1 MERGILLMGYDT
13 LVNGEYLT
21 KSLNKISTAIQA
33 KSNAFGL
40 INFDDFAARI
50 LALPEDALNGLLHG
64 TLTEYVNA
72 TPTAIPADLF
82 KGQDKL
88 QKIDMASV
96 KSVGNNAFRECSAL
110 VEVNLPVL
118 ETLGS
123 AAFIYCTAL
132 AEVKFPAMLRSGVTA
147 NALRYCSALKKVDF
161 GEIDTAK
168 GLVGYCLADCNV
180 LEMLVIRNTDQPP
193 KLAAT
198 AFNNTPIKTG
208 TGYIYVPSAMV
219 DAYKS
224 ATNWSAYAD
233 QIRAIEDYPE
243 ITGGGG
249 V

>member
-1 MERGILLMGYDT
+1 MGYDT
-13 LVNGEYLT
+13 LVNGDYLDR
-21 KSLNKISTAIQA
+21 SLRLISSAIQD
-33 KSNAFGL
+33 KSRLHGSIA
-40 INFDDFAARI
+40 FDDFAARI
-50 LALPEDALNGLLHG
+50 SALPDDALSNLLHG

-88 QKIDMASV
+88 QKINMDSV
-96 KSVGNNAFRECSAL
+96 KSVGSNAFRECSAL
-110 VEVNLPVL
+110 VEVNLPAL

-123 AAFIYCTAL
+123 AAFIYCTSL
-132 AEVKFPAMLRSGVTA
+132 AEVKFPAALNSGVTA

-161 GEIDTAK
+161 GAIDAAK
-168 GLVGYCLADCNV
+168 GLIGYCLADDPA
-180 LEMLVIRNTDQPP
+180 LEALIIRNTDQPP
-193 KLAAT
+193 KLTAT

-208 TGYIYVPSAMV
+208 TGYIYVPAAMV

-243 ITGGGG
+243 ITGGDGT
-249 V
+249 

>member
-1 MERGILLMGYDT
+1 MGYDT
-13 LVNGEYLT
+13 LVNGDYLDR
-21 KSLNKISTAIQA
+21 SLRLISSAIQD
-33 KSNAFGL
+33 KSRLHGSIA
-40 INFDDFAARI
+40 FDDFASRI
-50 LALPEDALNGLLHG
+50 SALPDDALSKLLHG

-88 QKIDMASV
+88 QKIDMTSV

-110 VEVNLPVL
+110 VEVKFPVL

-123 AAFIYCTAL
+123 AAFIHCSAL
-132 AEVKFPAMLRSGVTA
+132 AEVKFPAVLSSGVA
-147 NALRYCSALKKVDF
+147 VNALRYCSALKKVDF
-161 GEIDTAK
+161 GEINAVN
-168 GLVGYCLADCNV
+168 GLLSYCLADCKV

-193 KLAAT
+193 KLTAT
-198 AFNNTPIKTG
+198 AFNNTPINTG
-208 TGYIYVPSAMV
+208 TGYIYVPAAMV

-243 ITGGGG
+243 ITGGDGA
-249 V
+249 

>member
-1 MERGILLMGYDT
+1 MGYDT
-13 LVNGEYLT
+13 LVNGDYLNR
-21 KSLNKISTAIQA
+21 SLRLISVAIQD
-33 KSNAFGL
+33 KSRRYGSIA
-40 INFDDFAARI
+40 FDDFAARI
-50 LALPEDALNGLLHG
+50 LALPDDTLSKLLHG

-88 QKIDMASV
+88 QKIDMGSV

-110 VEVNLPVL
+110 AEVNLPVL
-118 ETLGS
+118 ETLGF

-132 AEVKFPAMLRSGVTA
+132 AEVKFPAALSSGVTN
-147 NALRYCSALKKVDF
+147 NALRFCSALKKVDF
-161 GEIDTAK
+161 GEINAAQ
-168 GLVGYCLADCNV
+168 GLLSYCLADCKV

-193 KLAAT
+193 KLTTT

-208 TGYIYVPSAMV
+208 TGYIYVPAAMV

-243 ITGGGG
+243 ITGGDGA
-249 V
+249 